1 MITAVDSSVLLDVLT
16 EDPRYV
22 VGSETALRR
31 ARLEGR
37 LIVCECVMAE
47 VYPAL
52 DDAGAFGE
60 FCDDLEI
67 EFIPMSRESALLAGQ
82 YFSQY
87 LKRGGK
93 KSRVVVDFMIGAHA
107 TCQADRLLARDRGY
121 FKPYFR
127 DLDVWEPTMTPK
139 SP

>member
-1 MITAVDSSVLLDVLT
+1 VITAVDSSVLLDVLT
-16 EDPRYV
+16 EDPRFV

-31 ARLEGR
+31 ARLEGS
-37 LIVCECVMAE
+37 LIVCECVIAE

-67 EFIPMSRESALLAGQ
+67 EFIPMSKESAFLAGQ
-82 YFSQY
+82 YFCQY

-93 KSRVVVDFMIGAHA
+93 KSRVVADFMIGAHA

-121 FKPYFR
+121 FKSYFR
-127 DLDVWEPTMTPK
+127 DLHLWDPAAPPK
-139 SP
+139 NP